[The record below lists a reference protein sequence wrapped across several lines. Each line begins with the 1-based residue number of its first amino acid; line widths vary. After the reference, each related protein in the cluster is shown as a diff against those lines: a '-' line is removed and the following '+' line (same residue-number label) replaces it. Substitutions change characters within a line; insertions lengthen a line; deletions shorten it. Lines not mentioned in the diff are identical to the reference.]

1 MRIDQFLGRYF
12 FLSTSALSSAKFDG
26 DLYPSVAQ
34 AFAAA
39 KTLDL
44 DVRARLR
51 GVRDPAK
58 TNKLDRQGA
67 VRPDWD
73 AVKIGIMRQLLRD
86 KFSEPKL
93 AEALLDTG
101 DAELVEGNLW
111 GDAFWGLCQGRG
123 ENMLGLLLMQVRSE
137 IRAARAVSKGSGPAP
152 SR

>member
-12 FLSTSALSSAKFDG
+12 FLSTNALSSAKFDG

-44 DVRARLR
+44 EVRAKLR
-51 GVRDPAK
+51 GLCDPAR

-86 KFSEPKL
+86 KFSDPKL

-111 GDAFWGLCQGRG
+111 GNNFWGVSEGRG
-123 ENMLGLLLMQVRSE
+123 ENMLGRLLMQVRGE
-137 IRAARAVSKGSGPAP
+137 ILS
-152 SR
+152 SRIGQA

>member
-44 DVRARLR
+44 DVRAKLR
-51 GVRDPAK
+51 GVCDRDKP
-58 TNKLDRQGA
+58 NKLDRQGV

-73 AVKIGIMRQLLRD
+73 AVKIDIMRQLLRE

-101 DAELVEGNLW
+101 DAELVEGNVW
-111 GDAFWGLCQGRG
+111 GNSFWGLSEGRG
-123 ENMLGLLLMQVRSE
+123 ENMLGRLLMQVRGE
-137 IRAARAVSKGSGPAP
+137 IRS
-152 SR
+152 SRIGQA

>member
-1 MRIDQFLGRYF
+1 MPMRIDQFLGRYF

-44 DVRARLR
+44 DVRAKLR
-51 GVRDPAK
+51 GLCNPAWS
-58 TNKLDRQGA
+58 NKLDRQGA

-101 DAELVEGNLW
+101 DAELVEGNVW
-111 GDAFWGLCQGRG
+111 GNNFWGLSEGRG
-123 ENMLGLLLMQVRSE
+123 ENMLGRLLMQVRGE
-137 IRAARAVSKGSGPAP
+137 IRS
-152 SR
+152 SRIGQA